1 MNKFLLSMAAA
12 ALAFS
17 ASATDVVFDF
27 TNPTSFGVT
36 PAAPSEAVVVDAFSL
51 NGINVTIEQGPELG
65 QGQELRFFTSASG
78 VVDLRCSAKGG
89 AKGHKMTVTSTNG
102 QNINQIVF
110 ECPGSKVASFTA
122 APGTYNSD
130 LKTWGG
136 DAVSVTFTTTGA
148 VNLSKMTVTTG
159 EGGITPPP
167 TEKNTIF
174 SETFAS
180 GLGDFTTENVT
191 LPAELTYIWSFASGY
206 GAKASAYVSGAAY
219 ASEGWLISP
228 VIDLAGATDIEYSFD
243 HATNFFAS
251 IDAAKA
257 ETGAYIREEG
267 GNWVKLDAAYPET
280 LSWTFVTSG
289 LINLDAYAGKKVQ
302 LGFKYTSTAEK
313 AGTWEVKNVL
323 IKANGGTTPPTP
335 PTPDLEDYTLAT
347 SITSGA
353 TYVFVANGQLGT
365 AIAESANYGRFSL
378 VDATIQGT
386 TVKAAA
392 VNAVTI
398 TAEGE
403 GYTLVDSYGRYL
415 GVDDSHFTSFQCY
428 TEKNEFTTWNV
439 AFDGANAIF
448 SVVRGE
454 ETITV
459 AVSKGKDGTFYNNI
473 APAKTNGLVAGTD
486 YLLPSI
492 YMKSASAVTDITVDA
507 NAPVEYYNFQGIR
520 VANPENG
527 VYIRR
532 QGNKVSKVYV
542 R

>member
-1 MNKFLLSMAAA
+1 MNKLLLTLSAA

-17 ASATDVVFDF
+17 ASAADVVFDF

-36 PAAPSEAVVVDAFSL
+36 PAAAGEAIVVDGFSL
-51 NGINVTIEQGPELG
+51 NGITVTIEQGQDLG

-89 AKGHKMTVTSTNG
+89 QKGHKMTVTSTNG

-110 ECPGSKVASFTA
+110 TCPGSKIASFTA

-136 DAVSVTFTTTGA
+136 DAASVVFTTTGA
-148 VNLSKMTVTTG
+148 VNLNTMTVTTG

-167 TEKNTIF
+167 AEKNTIF
-174 SETFAS
+174 SETFATS
-180 GLGDFTTENVT
+180 LGEFTTENVT
-191 LPAELTYIWSFASGY
+191 MPSELTYIWSFASGY
-206 GAKASAYVSGAAY
+206 GAKASAYVAGTAY
-219 ASEGWLISP
+219 DTEGWLISP
-228 VIDLAGATDIEYSFD
+228 VIDLAGATDIEYSFE
-243 HATNFFAS
+243 HVVNFFAD
-251 IDAAKA
+251 INAAKA

-267 GNWVKLDAAYPET
+267 GQWVKLDAAYPEA
-280 LSWTFVTSG
+280 LAWSPWVSSG
-289 LINLDAYAGKKVQ
+289 IISLDTYAGKKVQ
-302 LGFKYTSTAEK
+302 VGFKYTSTAAK

-323 IKANGGTTPPTP
+323 IKANGGTTPPP
-335 PTPDLEDYTLAT
+335 PTPETEDFTLAT
-347 SITSGA
+347 SITSGSS
-353 TYVFVANGQLGT
+353 YVFVANGKLGA
-365 AIAESANYGRFSL
+365 AIAESAAYGRFTL
-378 VDATIQGT
+378 VDATIEGT
-386 TVKAAA
+386 TVKAAP

-398 TAEGE
+398 TAAGT
-403 GYTLVDSYGRYL
+403 GYTLKDSYGRFL

-428 TEKNEFTTWNV
+428 TEENEFTTWNV

-448 SVVRGE
+448 SVERNG

-459 AVSKGKDGTFYNNI
+459 GVSKGAEGTFYNNI
-473 APAKTNGLVAGTD
+473 APAKTAGLVAGTD

-492 YMKSASAVTDITVDA
+492 YVKGSTAVTDITVDA
-507 NAPVEYYNFQGIR
+507 NAPVEYFNLQGIR